1 MTATTTTTNSEEQV
15 TRALGVIGRLTRLL
29 QDENDILRVPGRPQ
43 GMDKLQV
50 EKETLSKAYEQEI
63 KLLGEAEG
71 VKKLKPEQR
80 SRLKEAANSLVTL
93 MEDNRRRIEAKLEAT
108 RQVFQIIA
116 DAAKEYRAASSG
128 YGRNGTSALPTRAA
142 YRPALS
148 VGVDRKL

>member
-1 MTATTTTTNSEEQV
+1 MTTTMTKNGEEQV
-15 TRALGVIGRLTRLL
+15 ARALGVIGRLTRLL
-29 QDENDILRVPGRPQ
+29 QDENAILRVPGRPN
-43 GMDKLQV
+43 GMDALQA
-50 EKETLSKAYEQEI
+50 EKAALSEAYEQEI

-71 VKKLKPEQR
+71 VQKLKPEQR
-80 SRLKEAANSLVTL
+80 SRLKEAANALVTI

-128 YGRNGTSALPTRAA
+128 YGRTGASAVPTRTA

>member
-1 MTATTTTTNSEEQV
+1 MTTTMTKNSEEQV
-15 TRALGVIGRLTRLL
+15 ARALGVIGRLTRLL
-29 QDENDILRVPGRPQ
+29 QDENAILRVPGRPN
-43 GMDKLQV
+43 GMGALQA
-50 EKETLSKAYEQEI
+50 EKEALSKAYEQEI

-71 VKKLKPEQR
+71 VKKLKPELR
-80 SRLKEAANSLVTL
+80 GRLKEAADALVTI

-116 DAAKEYRAASSG
+116 DAAKEYRAASAG
-128 YGRNGTSALPTRAA
+128 YGRTGTSALPTRAA